1 MRAKLLETAS
11 LPPLR
16 GMINICTLSSLDS
29 TYEIT
34 LVEEEAYEEVEEEA
48 SKDETE
54 IEVELHSAVL
64 NGLSM
69 LIVFSRLM
77 LFKF

>member
-1 MRAKLLETAS
+1 MLNFVIFFWFYS
-11 LPPLR
+11 
-16 GMINICTLSSLDS
+16 
-29 TYEIT
+29 
-34 LVEEEAYEEVEEEA
+34 VEEEAYEEVEEEA

>member
-1 MRAKLLETAS
+1 MKFLHFHSFRKFLCSILYFFFVF
-11 LPPLR
+11 
-16 GMINICTLSSLDS
+16 SS
-29 TYEIT
+29 
-34 LVEEEAYEEVEEEA
+34 VEEEAYEEVEEEA
-48 SKDETE
+48 PKDETE

-69 LIVFSRLM
+69 LIVFFRLM